1 MTGQGGDTMKKANHI
16 DVYIASDQNMNQAFV
31 NAWKKAENGQQREGE
46 EHLYFEDAATLLKV
60 LSNQRLHLLSTL
72 LRLGHISIRAL
83 SKDLRRNYKN
93 VHTDVKILRQ
103 AGLLQID
110 EQDKIFVPWHKIHT
124 EIDLA
129 A

>member
-1 MTGQGGDTMKKANHI
+1 MKKANHI